1 MMLEDLVF
9 AIQVGF
15 IMAVILA
22 IFVFVISTLN
32 LLLDVKTRV
41 LEAR

>member
-22 IFVFVISTLN
+22 IFGFIVSTLN

-41 LEAR
+41 LEA